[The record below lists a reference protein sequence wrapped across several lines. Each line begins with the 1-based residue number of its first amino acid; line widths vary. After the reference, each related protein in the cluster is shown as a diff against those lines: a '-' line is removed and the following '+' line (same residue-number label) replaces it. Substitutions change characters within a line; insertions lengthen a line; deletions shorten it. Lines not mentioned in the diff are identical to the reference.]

1 MTVEMRKVSSSNL
14 ESVGHDP
21 ATSELHVKFKSGPLY
36 IHSAVSADQHA
47 AMMGMD
53 SPGKH
58 YFANIRGKPQHPHRI
73 P

>member
-1 MTVEMRKVSSSNL
+1 MTVAMIPVSSNNL

-21 ATSELHVKFKSGPLY
+21 ATGELYVKFKSGPTY
-36 IHSAVSADQHA
+36 IHSSVSTELHG
-47 AMMGMD
+47 AMMGAD